1 MHPLQRI
8 SRRRRDLKEQ
18 DTLLLGQAL
27 LINRITYGTPYLAL
41 KTTEKAQLNTMTCQ
55 AYKTVLGL
63 PTYTAT
69 LKLLDL
75 GVLNTW

>member
-41 KTTEKAQLNTMTCQ
+41 KTT
-55 AYKTVLGL
+55 
-63 PTYTAT
+63 
-69 LKLLDL
+69 
-75 GVLNTW
+75 